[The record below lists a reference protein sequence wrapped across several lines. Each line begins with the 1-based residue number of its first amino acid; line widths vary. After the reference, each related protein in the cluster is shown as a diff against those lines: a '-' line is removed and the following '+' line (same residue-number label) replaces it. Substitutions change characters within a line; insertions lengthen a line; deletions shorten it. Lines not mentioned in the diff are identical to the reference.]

1 MGEETST
8 TTCKESQHQQNSLGT
23 YNAFLTASACGELL
37 AEALA
42 GGRVADGERQSAK
55 GITAAGCR
63 ERNVWLALLAL
74 VTAAGLALALM
85 WQQHGRQSPSSGWT
99 CPDTLQLPRWAPS
112 GGTGSA
118 SSSLMWWFAM
128 CSCVLICIARSFHVA
143 EDHVLGTM
151 GLQTHSMPE

>member
-42 GGRVADGERQSAK
+42 AGRVADGERQSTK
-55 GITAAGCR
+55 GITTAGCR

-74 VTAAGLALALM
+74 VTAAGLALALDVAAA
-85 WQQHGRQSPSSGWT
+85 WQAVSILWVDMS
-99 CPDTLQLPRWAPS
+99 
-112 GGTGSA
+112 
-118 SSSLMWWFAM
+118 
-128 CSCVLICIARSFHVA
+128 
-143 EDHVLGTM
+143 
-151 GLQTHSMPE
+151 

>member
-42 GGRVADGERQSAK
+42 AGRVADGERQSTK

-74 VTAAGLALALM
+74 VTAAGLALALDVAAA
-85 WQQHGRQSPSSGWT
+85 RQAVSILWVDMS
-99 CPDTLQLPRWAPS
+99 
-112 GGTGSA
+112 
-118 SSSLMWWFAM
+118 
-128 CSCVLICIARSFHVA
+128 
-143 EDHVLGTM
+143 
-151 GLQTHSMPE
+151 